1 VRVRRQFQAPAG
13 LGPRPCGAMRFV
25 HLARTLGGT
34 SGHPSER
41 ERSNL
46 ADRPALSA
54 ERGI

>member
-1 VRVRRQFQAPAG
+1 
-13 LGPRPCGAMRFV
+13 MRFV